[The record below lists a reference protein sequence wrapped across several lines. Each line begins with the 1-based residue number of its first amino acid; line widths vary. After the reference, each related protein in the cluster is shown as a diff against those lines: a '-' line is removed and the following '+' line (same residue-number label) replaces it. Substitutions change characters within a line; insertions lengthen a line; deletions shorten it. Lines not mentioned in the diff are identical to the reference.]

1 MSMSKIS
8 ARVVTFGDDA
18 RDRIVAGV
26 NVLGDA
32 VKVTLGPKGRNVV
45 IQRQFGPPH
54 VTKDGVTVARE
65 IFLKDKL
72 ADTGV
77 RMIKQAASHTSNEI
91 GDGTT
96 TSTVL
101 AQAMIR
107 EGMKFVK
114 AGISPINLKRGIDKA
129 VAAAIDELIKVSKDC
144 SDPKTIS
151 QVASISANND
161 DEIGNLIANALIKVG
176 KRGVVSVENNTTL
189 KDEFIQVSGLSYN
202 QGYLSPHFVNSDK
215 QRCILENPYILICD
229 RPILNMNDC
238 MKILEKLVHT
248 KRPFLIMAESI
259 ETDVLATLVINNVNG
274 AIVTCA
280 VRGPDW
286 KGAKRSQLIE
296 DIAILTGGKVISDA
310 TGKRVDTAEIEDCGQ
325 CNRIE
330 ITRDTT
336 TIIGGHGDK
345 TKIQERIN
353 TIQLQVDE
361 GELDGVFG
369 LLDLEERIANL
380 SGGVGIIRVGA
391 ATKMELGEKKDRIDD
406 SLHATKAAIADGVV
420 PGGGVAYIRIKERLK
435 DLKGANSDQ
444 NAGIQIVLRALEEP
458 LRQIAFNAGD
468 SPDVIVNKVTEGD
481 DEFGYDASNSTFG
494 NMFDIGII
502 DPTTVAKT
510 ALINA
515 ASVAGL
521 LLLTDCAIYEDEDE
535 SDLRVIG
542 PSPAAGQDLAQHYQ
556 NTF

>member
-1 MSMSKIS
+1 MAKIS
-8 ARVVTFGDDA
+8 ARIVTFGDEA
-18 RDRIVAGV
+18 RDRLVSGV
-26 NVLGDA
+26 NTLGDA

-45 IQRQFGPPH
+45 IQRTFGAPH
-54 VTKDGVTVARE
+54 VTKDGVTVAKE
-65 IFLKDKL
+65 IFLRDKL

-77 RMIKQAASHTSNEI
+77 RMIKQAASSTSNEI

-129 VAAAIDELIKVSKDC
+129 VASVITELADISREC
-144 SDPKTIS
+144 EDPKTIA

-161 DEIGNLIANALIKVG
+161 DEMGQLIADALIKVG
-176 KRGVVSVENNTTL
+176 KRGVVSVENNTAL
-189 KDEFIQVSGLSYN
+189 HDEFIQVNGMTYD
-202 QGYLSPHFVNSDK
+202 QGWLSPHFINADK
-215 QRCILENPYILICD
+215 DRCILENPLILISE

-238 MKILEKLVHT
+238 MSILEKLVHT
-248 KRPFLIMAESI
+248 KRHFLIIAESV

-286 KGAKRSQLIE
+286 KGPRRARLIE
-296 DIAILTGGKVISDA
+296 DLAILTGGTVISDT
-310 TGKRVDTAEIEDCGQ
+310 TGKRVETAEIEDCGQ
-325 CNRIE
+325 CNRVE
-330 ITRDTT
+330 ITRDST

-345 TKIQERIN
+345 DKIADRIQA
-353 TIQLQVDE
+353 IQDQLDA
-361 GELDGVFG
+361 GDLDGAFG

-406 SLHATKAAIADGVV
+406 SLHATKAAIRDGVV
-420 PGGGVAYIRIKERLK
+420 PGGGVAYIRVKNRLK
-435 DLKGANSDQ
+435 ELKGANSEQD
-444 NAGIQIVLRALEEP
+444 AGIQIVLRALEEP

-468 SPDVIVNKVTEGD
+468 SPDVIVNKVSEGND
-481 DEFGYDASNSTFG
+481 QFGYDASNSTFG
-494 NMFDIGII
+494 DMFDIGII
-502 DPTTVAKT
+502 DPTTVVKT

-521 LLLTDCAIYEDEDE
+521 LLLTDCAIYEDNDE
-535 SDLRVIG
+535 QELSILG

-556 NTF
+556 NTY

>member
-1 MSMSKIS
+1 MAKIS
-8 ARVVTFGDDA
+8 HRVVTFGEAA
-18 RDRIVAGV
+18 RDRLVKGV

-45 IQRQFGPPH
+45 IQRQFGAPH
-54 VTKDGVTVARE
+54 VTKDGVTVAKE

-77 RMIKQAASHTSNEI
+77 RMIKQAASSTSDDI

-96 TSTVL
+96 TATVL

-107 EGMKFVK
+107 EGMKYVT

-129 VAAAIDELIKVSKDC
+129 VIAAIEELNKVSKNC
-144 SDPKTIS
+144 SDPQTIAH
-151 QVASISANND
+151 VATISANND
-161 DEIGNLIANALIKVG
+161 AEMGQLIADALIKVG
-176 KRGVVSVENNTTL
+176 KHGVVSVENGTGL
-189 KDEFIQVSGLSYN
+189 KDEFMQVNGLTYE
-202 QGYLSPHFVNSDK
+202 QGYLSPYFVNSDK

-238 MKILEKLVHT
+238 MEILEKLVQT
-248 KRPFLIMAESI
+248 KRPFLIMAESV
-259 ETDVLATLVINNVNG
+259 ETDVLATLVINNANG

-286 KGAKRSQLIE
+286 KGPKRSHLIE
-296 DIAILTGGKVISDA
+296 DVAILTGGKVISDA
-310 TGKRVDTAEIEDCGQ
+310 TGKRVETAEIEDCGQ

-330 ITRDTT
+330 ITRDST

-345 TKIQERIN
+345 VKIQERIK
-353 TIQLQVDE
+353 TIQQQYDDA
-361 GELDGVFG
+361 ELDGVFG
-369 LLDLEERIANL
+369 HEDLLERIANL

-420 PGGGVAYIRIKERLK
+420 PGGGVAYIRIKDKLK
-435 DLKGANSDQ
+435 NLKGANEEQ
-444 NAGIQIVLRALEEP
+444 TAGIQIVLRAMEEP
-458 LRQIAFNAGD
+458 LRQIALNAGD
-468 SPDVIVNKVTEGD
+468 SPDVVVNKVTEGD
-481 DEFGYDASNSTFG
+481 DEFGYDAANSVFG
-494 NMFDIGII
+494 NMFDIGIV
-502 DPTTVAKT
+502 DPTTVTKT

-521 LLLTDCAIYEDEDE
+521 IITTDCAIYEDEDE
-535 SDLRVIG
+535 QDLSIIG
-542 PSPAAGQDLAQHYQ
+542 PAPAAGQELNQHYQ
-556 NTF
+556 ATY

>member
-1 MSMSKIS
+1 MAKII
-8 ARVVTFGDDA
+8 ARIVTFGDEA
-18 RDRIVAGV
+18 RDRLVSGV
-26 NVLGDA
+26 NTLGDA

-45 IQRQFGPPH
+45 IQRTFGAPH
-54 VTKDGVTVARE
+54 VTKDGVTVAKE
-65 IFLKDKL
+65 IFLRDKL

-129 VAAAIDELIKVSKDC
+129 VASVITELADISREC
-144 SDPKTIS
+144 EDPKTIA

-161 DEIGNLIANALIKVG
+161 DEMGQLIADALIKVG
-176 KRGVVSVENNTTL
+176 KRGVVSVENNTSL
-189 KDEFIQVSGLSYN
+189 HDEFIQVNGMTYD
-202 QGYLSPHFVNSDK
+202 QGWLSPHFVNADK
-215 QRCILENPYILICD
+215 DRCILENPLILISE

-238 MKILEKLVHT
+238 MSILEKLVHT
-248 KRPFLIMAESI
+248 KRHFLIIAESV
-259 ETDVLATLVINNVNG
+259 ETDVLATLVINNING

-286 KGAKRSQLIE
+286 KGPRRARLIE
-296 DIAILTGGKVISDA
+296 DLAILTGGTVISDT
-310 TGKRVDTAEIEDCGQ
+310 TGKRVETAEIEDCGQ
-325 CNRIE
+325 CNRVE
-330 ITRDTT
+330 ITRDST

-345 TKIQERIN
+345 DKIAARIEA
-353 TIQLQVDE
+353 IQNQLDA
-361 GELDGVFG
+361 GELDGAFG

-406 SLHATKAAIADGVV
+406 SLHATKAAIKDGVV
-420 PGGGVAYIRIKERLK
+420 PGGGVAYIRVKSRLK
-435 DLKGANSDQ
+435 DLKGFNSEQD
-444 NAGIQIVLRALEEP
+444 AGIQIVLRALEEP

-502 DPTTVAKT
+502 DPTTVVKT

-521 LLLTDCAIYEDEDE
+521 LLLTDCAIYEDNDE
-535 SDLRVIG
+535 HELSVIG

-556 NTF
+556 NTY

>member
-1 MSMSKIS
+1 MAKIS
-8 ARVVTFGDDA
+8 ARIVTFGDEA
-18 RDRIVAGV
+18 RDRLVAGV

-45 IQRQFGPPH
+45 IQRTFGAPH
-54 VTKDGVTVARE
+54 VTKDGVTVAKE
-65 IFLKDKL
+65 IFLRDKL

-129 VAAAIDELIKVSKDC
+129 VASVITELADISRECD
-144 SDPKTIS
+144 DPKTIA

-161 DEIGNLIANALIKVG
+161 DEMGQLIADALIKVG
-176 KRGVVSVENNTTL
+176 KRGVVSVENNTSL
-189 KDEFIQVSGLSYN
+189 HDEFIQVNGMTYD
-202 QGYLSPHFVNSDK
+202 QGWLSPHFVNADK
-215 QRCILENPYILICD
+215 DRCILENPLILISE

-238 MKILEKLVHT
+238 MSILEKLVHT
-248 KRPFLIMAESI
+248 KRHFLIIAESV

-286 KGAKRSQLIE
+286 KGPRRARLIE
-296 DIAILTGGKVISDA
+296 DLAILTGGTVISDT
-310 TGKRVDTAEIEDCGQ
+310 TGKRVETAEIEDCGQ
-325 CNRIE
+325 CNRVE
-330 ITRDTT
+330 ITRDST

-345 TKIQERIN
+345 DKIADRIQA
-353 TIQLQVDE
+353 IQDQLDA
-361 GELDGVFG
+361 GDLDGSFG

-406 SLHATKAAIADGVV
+406 SLHATKAAIRDGVV
-420 PGGGVAYIRIKERLK
+420 PGGGVAYIRVKNRLK
-435 DLKGANSDQ
+435 ELKGTNSEQD
-444 NAGIQIVLRALEEP
+444 AGIQIVLRALEEP

-468 SPDVIVNKVTEGD
+468 SPDVIVNKVSEGND
-481 DEFGYDASNSTFG
+481 QFGYDASNSTFG
-494 NMFDIGII
+494 DMFDIGII
-502 DPTTVAKT
+502 DPTTVVKT

-521 LLLTDCAIYEDEDE
+521 LLLTDCAIYEDNDE
-535 SDLRVIG
+535 QDLSIIG
-542 PSPAAGQDLAQHYQ
+542 PSPAAGQELNQHYQ
-556 NTF
+556 GTY

>member
-1 MSMSKIS
+1 MAKIN
-8 ARVVTFGDDA
+8 ARVVSFGDDA
-18 RDRIVAGV
+18 RDRLVVGV
-26 NVLGDA
+26 NILGDA

-45 IQRQFGPPH
+45 IQRQFGAPH
-54 VTKDGVTVARE
+54 VTKDGVTVAKE

-129 VAAAIDELIKVSKDC
+129 VAAALDELTKVSKEC

-151 QVASISANND
+151 HVASISANND
-161 DEIGNLIANALIKVG
+161 EEIGQLIANALIKVG

-189 KDEFIQVSGLSYN
+189 RDEFIQVSGLSYN
-202 QGYLSPHFVNSDK
+202 QGYLSPQFVNSDK

-229 RPILNMNDC
+229 RPILNINDC
-238 MKILEKLVHT
+238 MSILEKLVNT

-259 ETDVLATLVINNVNG
+259 ETDVLATLVINNLNG

-286 KGAKRSQLIE
+286 KGPKRSRLIE
-296 DIAILTGGKVISDA
+296 DIAILTGGTVISDA
-310 TGKRVDTAEIEDCGQ
+310 TGKRVDAAEVEDCGQ
-325 CNRIE
+325 CNRVE

-336 TIIGGHGDK
+336 TIIGGHGNKD
-345 TKIQERIN
+345 KIQERIN
-353 TIQLQVDE
+353 DIQLQVDT

-406 SLHATKAAIADGVV
+406 SLHATKAAIQDGVV
-420 PGGGVAYIRIKERLK
+420 PGGGVAYIRVKEKLK
-435 DLKGANSDQ
+435 NLKGTNDEQ

-468 SPDVIVNKVTEGD
+468 SPDVIVNKVVEGD

-494 NMFDIGII
+494 NMFNIGII
-502 DPTTVAKT
+502 DPTNVAKT

-535 SDLRVIG
+535 TDLRILG

>member
-1 MSMSKIS
+1 MAKIS

-18 RDRIVAGV
+18 RDRLVAGV
-26 NVLGDA
+26 DVLGDA

-45 IQRQFGPPH
+45 IQRQFGAPH
-54 VTKDGVTVARE
+54 VTKDGVTVAKE

-129 VAAAIDELIKVSKDC
+129 VAAAIEELVKVSKEC
-144 SDPKTIS
+144 NDPKTIA

-161 DEIGNLIANALIKVG
+161 EEMGSLIADALIKVG
-176 KRGVVSVENNTTL
+176 KKGVVSVENNTTL
-189 KDEFIQVSGLSYN
+189 KDEFIQVNGLSYGH
-202 QGYLSPHFVNSDK
+202 GYLSPHFVNSDK

-238 MKILEKLVHT
+238 MEILEKLVQT
-248 KRPFLIMAESI
+248 KRPFLIMAETI

-286 KGAKRSQLIE
+286 KGPKRSQLIE

-345 TKIQERIN
+345 DKIQQRIN
-353 TIQLQVDE
+353 DIQLQVDN

-369 LLDLEERIANL
+369 ILDLEERIANL
-380 SGGVGIIRVGA
+380 AGGVGIIRVGA

-406 SLHATKAAIADGVV
+406 SLHATKAAIIDGVV

-435 DLKGANSDQ
+435 DLKGVNSEQD
-444 NAGIQIVLRALEEP
+444 AGIQIVLRALEEP

-481 DEFGYDASNSTFG
+481 DEFGYDASDSTFG

-502 DPTTVAKT
+502 DPTAVAKT

-521 LLLTDCAIYEDEDE
+521 ILLTDCAIYEDEDE
-535 SDLRVIG
+535 SDLRIIG
-542 PSPAAGQDLAQHYQ
+542 PSPAAGQELATHYQ
-556 NTF
+556 NTY

>member
-1 MSMSKIS
+1 MSKIS

>member
-1 MSMSKIS
+1 MAKITG
-8 ARVVTFGDDA
+8 RVVTFGEDA
-18 RDRIVAGV
+18 RDQLVAGV
-26 NVLGDA
+26 NILGDA

-45 IQRQFGPPH
+45 IQRQFGAPH
-54 VTKDGVTVARE
+54 VTKDGVTVAKE
-65 IFLKDKL
+65 IYLKDKL

-96 TSTVL
+96 TSTLL

-129 VAAAIDELIKVSKDC
+129 VAAVLEELDKISKEC
-144 SDPKTIS
+144 SDQKTIEH
-151 QVASISANND
+151 VASISANND
-161 DEIGNLIANALIKVG
+161 EEMGKLIANALITVG
-176 KRGVVSVENNTTL
+176 KKGVVSVENNTL
-189 KDEFIQVSGLSYN
+189 IKDEFVQVNGFSYEH
-202 QGYLSPHFVNSDK
+202 GWLSPQFVNADK

-238 MKILEKLVHT
+238 MDILEKLVAT
-248 KRPFLIMAESI
+248 KRPFLIMAETI
-259 ETDVLATLVINNVNG
+259 ETDVIATLVINNLNG
-274 AIVTCA
+274 AIVCCA
-280 VRGPDW
+280 VLGPDY
-286 KGAKRSQLIE
+286 KGPKRSRLME

-310 TGKRVDTAEIEDCGQ
+310 TGKRVDNAELEDCGQ
-325 CNRIE
+325 CNRVE

-345 TKIQERIN
+345 DAIQERIKN
-353 TIQLQVDE
+353 IQLQVDE
-361 GELDGVFG
+361 GDLDGYFG
-369 LLDLEERIANL
+369 ILDLEERIANL
-380 SGGVGIIRVGA
+380 TGGVGIIRVGA

-406 SLHATKAAIADGVV
+406 SLHATKAAMQDGVV
-420 PGGGVAYIRIKERLK
+420 PGGGVAYIRVKEKLK
-435 DLKGANSDQ
+435 DLKGSNDEQ
-444 NAGIQIVLRALEEP
+444 NAGIQIIMKALEEP

-468 SPDVIVNKVTEGD
+468 SPDVIVNKVTEGN

-502 DPTTVAKT
+502 DPTTVSKT

-521 LLLTDCAIYEDEDE
+521 LLLTDCAIYEDEE
-535 SDLRVIG
+535 ETDLRILG
-542 PSPAAGQDLAQHYQ
+542 PSPGAGEDLPNHYH
-556 NTF
+556 NTY

>member
-1 MSMSKIS
+1 VIMAKINN
-8 ARVVTFGDDA
+8 RVVTFGEEA
-18 RDRIVAGV
+18 RSRIVKGV
-26 NVLGDA
+26 DILGDA

-45 IQRQFGPPH
+45 IQRQFGAPH
-54 VTKDGVTVARE
+54 ITKDGVTVAKE

-77 RMIKQAASHTSNEI
+77 RMIKQAASTTSDDI

-107 EGMKFVK
+107 EGMKYVT
-114 AGISPINLKRGIDKA
+114 AGLSPINLKRGIDKA
-129 VAAAIDELIKVSKDC
+129 VAEAISELTKVSKDC
-144 SDPKTIS
+144 TDPKTIAH
-151 QVASISANND
+151 VATISANND
-161 DEIGNLIANALIKVG
+161 EEMGKLIADALIKVG
-176 KRGVVSVENNTTL
+176 KHGVVTVEKSTGL
-189 KDEFIQVSGLSYN
+189 KDEFAQVNGLQYE
-202 QGYLSPHFVNSDK
+202 QGYLSPYFVNADK

-229 RPILNMNDC
+229 RPILSMDDC
-238 MKILEKLVHT
+238 MDILEKLVQT

-286 KGAKRSQLIE
+286 KGPKRSHLIQ
-296 DIAILTGGKVISDA
+296 DIAILTGGTVISDA
-310 TGKRVDTAEIEDCGQ
+310 TGKRVETAEIADCGQ
-325 CNRIE
+325 ANRVE
-330 ITRDTT
+330 ITRDST

-345 TKIQERIN
+345 IKIQERVDS
-353 TIQLQVDE
+353 IQQQYDDA
-361 GELDGVFG
+361 ELDGVFG
-369 LLDLEERIANL
+369 HLDLLDRIANL
-380 SGGVGIIRVGA
+380 SGGVGVIRVGS

-406 SLHATKAAIADGVV
+406 SLHATRAAIADGVV
-420 PGGGVAYIRIKERLK
+420 PGGGVAYIRVKDKLK
-435 DLKGANSDQ
+435 NLKGANDEQ
-444 NAGIQIVLRALEEP
+444 TAGIQIVLRAMEEP
-458 LRQIAFNAGD
+458 LRQIAINAGD
-468 SPDVIVNKVTEGD
+468 SPDVIVNKVIEGS

-515 ASVAGL
+515 ASVAGM

-535 SDLRVIG
+535 QDLSIIG
-542 PSPAAGQDLAQHYQ
+542 PSPAAGQDLPTQYAQ
-556 NTF
+556 

>member
-1 MSMSKIS
+1 MAKII
-8 ARVVTFGDDA
+8 ARIVTFGDEA
-18 RDRIVAGV
+18 RDRLVSGV
-26 NVLGDA
+26 NTLGDA

-45 IQRQFGPPH
+45 IQRTFGAPH
-54 VTKDGVTVARE
+54 VTKDGVTVAKE

-129 VAAAIDELIKVSKDC
+129 VASVVTELADISRECD
-144 SDPKTIS
+144 DPKTIA

-161 DEIGNLIANALIKVG
+161 DEMGQLIADALIKVG
-176 KRGVVSVENNTTL
+176 KRGVVSVENNTSL
-189 KDEFIQVSGLSYN
+189 HDEFIQVNGMTYD
-202 QGYLSPHFVNSDK
+202 QGWLSPHFVNSDK
-215 QRCILENPYILICD
+215 DRCILENPLILISE

-238 MKILEKLVHT
+238 MSILEKLVHT
-248 KRPFLIMAESI
+248 KRHFLIIAESV
-259 ETDVLATLVINNVNG
+259 ETDVLATLVINNING

-286 KGAKRSQLIE
+286 KGPRRARLIE
-296 DIAILTGGKVISDA
+296 DLAILTGGTVISDT
-310 TGKRVDTAEIEDCGQ
+310 TGKRVETAEIEDCGQ
-325 CNRIE
+325 CNRVE
-330 ITRDTT
+330 ITRDST

-345 TKIQERIN
+345 DKIADRIQA
-353 TIQLQVDE
+353 IQDQLDA
-361 GELDGVFG
+361 GDLDGAFG

-406 SLHATKAAIADGVV
+406 SLHATKAAIKDGVV
-420 PGGGVAYIRIKERLK
+420 PGGGVAYIRVKNRLK
-435 DLKGANSDQ
+435 ELKGTNSEQD
-444 NAGIQIVLRALEEP
+444 AGIQIVLRALEEP

-502 DPTTVAKT
+502 DPTTVVKT

-521 LLLTDCAIYEDEDE
+521 LLLTDCAIYEDNDE
-535 SDLRVIG
+535 QELSVLG

-556 NTF
+556 NTY